1 MLKISSLFEAY
12 ITNLGKYNEGRL
24 VGETL
29 KSPATTEEVQ
39 ALLKRI
45 GVDGVRYEEIF
56 ITSFDGDVLGLYD
69 HLGEYES
76 IDELNHLAHVLSDL
90 DQSDIEKFEAVID
103 SGEYTGSVH
112 DLINLAQNL
121 DCYGRQ
127 SVDRKDSISI
137 ESQIEFCKYE
147 LRGGNFRKYTDKG
160 YSGKNT
166 DRPKFQ
172 EMMADIRRG
181 LIKRVVVYKLDRISR
196 SILDFATMM
205 ETFQEYN
212 VEFVSSTEKF
222 DTSTP
227 MGRAMLNICIV
238 FAQLE
243 RETIQKRVTD
253 AYYSRCQHGFHMS
266 GAAPYGFQLEPT
278 TIEGIRT
285 KMMKPDP
292 ETADIAKLMFEMY
305 SQPGIS
311 FGDIAR
317 YFADEGILIYGK
329 EMKRGFIS
337 QLLRNPIYAQADL
350 DMYEFFKSQGTVVV
364 NEATDF
370 AGTNGCYLY
379 QGRDVQERK
388 NKHLKDQIL
397 VLAPSEGLV
406 SSDTWL
412 RCRKKLMANKTF
424 QGGRKAKNTWLAGKV
439 KCGRCGYALMS
450 VGNPTGVQY
459 LRCSKR
465 ADSKSCDGCGTLRTR
480 EFERFLYG
488 EMVKKL
494 SEFQTLTA
502 KRETVNPKLTAL
514 NMELARVEEEIEK
527 LLNTLT
533 GANAVLLSYANS
545 KIEELDTHRQ
555 ALTKE
560 IAALSAEI
568 MSPEQIERLSVYL
581 NQWEEIDF
589 EDRRQVA
596 DGLISQIRATDEHV
610 SIEWKI

>member
-1 MLKISSLFEAY
+1 M
-12 ITNLGKYNEGRL
+12 
-24 VGETL
+24 GETL

-285 KMMKPDP
+285 KN
-292 ETADIAKLMFEMY
+292 
-305 SQPGIS
+305 
-311 FGDIAR
+311 
-317 YFADEGILIYGK
+317 DE
-329 EMKRGFIS
+329 
-337 QLLRNPIYAQADL
+337 A
-350 DMYEFFKSQGTVVV
+350 
-364 NEATDF
+364 
-370 AGTNGCYLY
+370 
-379 QGRDVQERK
+379 
-388 NKHLKDQIL
+388 
-397 VLAPSEGLV
+397 
-406 SSDTWL
+406 
-412 RCRKKLMANKTF
+412 
-424 QGGRKAKNTWLAGKV
+424 
-439 KCGRCGYALMS
+439 
-450 VGNPTGVQY
+450 
-459 LRCSKR
+459 
-465 ADSKSCDGCGTLRTR
+465 
-480 EFERFLYG
+480 
-488 EMVKKL
+488 
-494 SEFQTLTA
+494 
-502 KRETVNPKLTAL
+502 
-514 NMELARVEEEIEK
+514 
-527 LLNTLT
+527 
-533 GANAVLLSYANS
+533 
-545 KIEELDTHRQ
+545 
-555 ALTKE
+555 
-560 IAALSAEI
+560 
-568 MSPEQIERLSVYL
+568 
-581 NQWEEIDF
+581 
-589 EDRRQVA
+589 
-596 DGLISQIRATDEHV
+596 
-610 SIEWKI
+610 

>member
-1 MLKISSLFEAY
+1 MIIREDA
-12 ITNLGKYNEGRL
+12 I
-24 VGETL
+24 
-29 KSPATTEEVQ
+29 
-39 ALLKRI
+39 
-45 GVDGVRYEEIF
+45 
-56 ITSFDGDVLGLYD
+56 
-69 HLGEYES
+69 
-76 IDELNHLAHVLSDL
+76 
-90 DQSDIEKFEAVID
+90 
-103 SGEYTGSVH
+103 
-112 DLINLAQNL
+112 
-121 DCYGRQ
+121 YGRQ

-450 VGNPTGVQY
+450 VGNPTGIQY

-514 NMELARVEEEIEK
+514 NMELARVEDEIEK

-545 KIEELDTHRQ
+545 KIEELDTRRQ

-560 IAALSAEI
+560 IAALSAETI
-568 MSPEQIERLSVYL
+568 SPEQIERLSVYL